1 LNATQLN
8 QRLAEGQEMP
18 LNTTLNTSGRGLWS
32 RAVCEVRINRISLRY
47 ISDDFRHGE
56 LLVHFDTDTWDVDGQ
71 GLIYTD
77 PVFILELR
85 QALDGLGLAST
96 TVDYSEAGMQ
106 GDDYVSLDVGQEF
119 LKSWAERYAV

>member
-8 QRLAEGQEMP
+8 QRLAEGQEMS

-32 RAVCEVRINRISLRY
+32 QAVCEVLITRISLRY
-47 ISDDFRHGE
+47 ISDDFCHGE
-56 LLVHFDTDTWDVDGQ
+56 LLVHFDTGTWDVNGQ

-77 PVFILELR
+77 PAFILELR
-85 QALDGLGLAST
+85 QALDGLGLASA

-106 GDDYVSLDVGQEF
+106 GNDYVSLDVGQEF
-119 LKSWAERYAV
+119 LQSWAERRGV